1 MLIFVSSRRQTR
13 LTALDL
19 IAFLAAEDNP
29 RQWLHMPDHKMESV
43 IQGVQETNLKLALAF
58 GIGLHH
64 AGLQE
69 KDRRIVEELF
79 VNQKIQVLIATA
91 TLAWGVN
98 FPAHLVVV
106 KGTEYYDAK
115 VQRYVDFPITDVLQ
129 MIGRAGRPQFDDHGV
144 AVVLVHDL
152 KKKFYNKFL
161 YEPFPVESS
170 LLDVLADHVNAEVVA
185 GTIRSTQDCLDY
197 MTWTYFYRRLLQN
210 PSYYGLD
217 NVDPKAMNV
226 YLSSLVSKA
235 LRTLQD
241 SFCLEVDTDERSLIS
256 TALGK
261 IASFYYMSHESIRLL
276 YDSLQKD
283 SSIERILK
291 LLTQVKEYAELPVRH
306 NEELINGDL
315 AKMCPIPVDS
325 STLDSPHTK
334 AHLLF
339 QGHFSRLQLPC
350 SDYLTDLKSV
360 LDQAIRLLQ
369 AIIDIVGNQGWLCPT
384 LSGVMLLQMIVQAR
398 WHTDNTLLT
407 LPHVDEATLE
417 CFRSLNI
424 DSLPEAV
431 QFCCKSPGV
440 LEKALHGKL
449 QDGQLN
455 RVMETLQQLPNQSVR
470 LCIEELSCGE
480 KQEWTPVELKPIS
493 GPVPDERWVPVR
505 ANAEYVLQVE
515 VSSRGPRRGKGGGVR
530 ALAPRFPKPK
540 DEGWFLILGEDR
552 KSVV

>member
-1 MLIFVSSRRQTR
+1 M
-13 LTALDL
+13 D
-19 IAFLAAEDNP
+19 
-29 RQWLHMPDHKMESV
+29 SV
-43 IQGVQETNLKLALAF
+43 IQGVHDQNLKLALAF
-58 GIGLHH
+58 GIGMHH

-115 VQRYVDFPITDVLQ
+115 VSRYVDFPITDVLQ

-170 LLDVLADHVNAEVVA
+170 LLDVLPDHVNAEVVA
-185 GTIRSTQDCLDY
+185 GTIKSTQDCLDY

-210 PSYYGLD
+210 PTYYGLE
-217 NVDPKAMNV
+217 NIEPKNMNIF
-226 YLSSLVSKA
+226 LSSLVNKA

-241 SFCLEVDTDERSLIS
+241 SYCLEVDSDDRTLIS

-261 IASFYYMSHESIRLL
+261 ISSFYYMSHESIRLL
-276 YDSLQKD
+276 YDQLCVD
-283 SSIERILK
+283 SSIEIILSV
-291 LLTQVKEYAELPVRH
+291 LTQVKEYSELPVRH
-306 NEELINGDL
+306 NEDLINGDL
-315 AKMCPIPVDS
+315 AKMCPLAVDS

-339 QGHFSRLQLPC
+339 QAHFTRLQLPC

-360 LDQAIRLLQ
+360 LDQAIRILQ
-369 AIIDIVGNQGWLCPT
+369 AIIDIVANQGWLIPA
-384 LSGVMLLQMIVQAR
+384 LSAVVVLQMVIQAR

-407 LPHVDEATLE
+407 LPHVDSSVLD
-417 CFRSLNI
+417 CFASASVN
-424 DSLPEAV
+424 SLPEAV
-431 QFCCKSPGV
+431 HLRNRSPEV
-440 LEKALHGKL
+440 LEKALQRRLKE
-449 QDGQLN
+449 
-455 RVMETLQQLPNQSVR
+455 RELQQVGLIVVVCKHSHKKSKSAARRCGSVAI
-470 LCIEELSCGE
+470 LEFEGACSVEEPPQKPAS
-480 KQEWTPVELKPIS
+480 VE
-493 GPVPDERWVPVR
+493 
-505 ANAEYVLQVE
+505 
-515 VSSRGPRRGKGGGVR
+515 GG
-530 ALAPRFPKPK
+530 
-540 DEGWFLILGEDR
+540 IL
-552 KSVV
+552 